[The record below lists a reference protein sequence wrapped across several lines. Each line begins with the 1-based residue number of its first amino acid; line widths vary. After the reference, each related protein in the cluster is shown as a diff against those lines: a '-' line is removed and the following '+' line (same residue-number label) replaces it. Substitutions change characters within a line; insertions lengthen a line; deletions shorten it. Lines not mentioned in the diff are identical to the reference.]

1 MMRGTRKSTL
11 MTPDPYHTP
20 GYCGYCP
27 QFKYQIG
34 ETFGRT
40 TSQLLTTSS
49 VASSGRPVLSDI
61 VPQPRPPK
69 DGRRALI
76 TARCL
81 NLGDQKLCDEMVP
94 NYTGYI
100 PKGEHYFGKP
110 YADTCLSA
118 IADFQSDQLKH
129 HRKIRDLRTIADLQ
143 KGKEVPPELLSKDT
157 LITTKY
163 RTPLQSIT
171 IKPKAYYSPNVLQH
185 SLSPYVMS
193 YDDPKK
199 FLMSGYTGFVPRARG
214 QMGMGYPLLTNKALC
229 EFTDESDR
237 LKRVKDLPVVV
248 ERPVI
253 KIVDTKPIYLKD
265 SGQVPHYTGHVP
277 GKKFRYGMT
286 FGYSTQNAMPKKA
299 LTV

>member
-1 MMRGTRKSTL
+1 MRGTRKSTL
-11 MTPDPYHTP
+11 MTPDPYHIP

-49 VASSGRPVLSDI
+49 VACSGRPVLSDI
-61 VPQPRPPK
+61 TPHPRPPK
-69 DGRRALI
+69 DNRRSLI
-76 TARCL
+76 AARCK

-118 IADFQSDQLKH
+118 IASFQEDQVKNH
-129 HRKIRDLRTIADLQ
+129 QKIRDLRTIAELQ
-143 KGKEVPPELLSKDT
+143 KGKDVPKELISSDT

-163 RTPLQSIT
+163 QTPLKSIT
-171 IKPKAYYSPNVLQH
+171 IRPKAYYSPFALQH
-185 SLSPYVMS
+185 SLSPFIMS
-193 YDDPKK
+193 NDDPKK

-214 QMGMGYPLLTNKALC
+214 EMGMGYPSLTNKALC
-229 EFTDESDR
+229 DFAVESDR
-237 LKRVKDLPVVV
+237 LKRVKELPITVN
-248 ERPVI
+248 RPEI
-253 KIVDTKPIYLKD
+253 KLVDTKPIYIRG

-277 GKKFRYGMT
+277 GEKFRYGMT
-286 FGYSTQNAMPKKA
+286 FGYSTQNATPMKA
-299 LTV
+299 LTA

>member
-1 MMRGTRKSTL
+1 MRGTRKSTL
-11 MTPDPYHTP
+11 MTPDPYHIP

-34 ETFGRT
+34 DTFGRT

-61 VPQPRPPK
+61 TPQPRPPR

-76 TARCL
+76 ATRSL

-118 IADFQSDQLKH
+118 IASFQEDQVKH
-129 HRKIRDLRTIADLQ
+129 HRKIRDLRTIAELQ
-143 KGKEVPPELLSKDT
+143 RGKEVPQELLSDKT

-163 RTPLQSIT
+163 KTPLKSIT
-171 IKPKAYYSPNVLQH
+171 VRPKAYFSPQALQH
-185 SLSPYVMS
+185 SLSPFIMS
-193 YDDPKK
+193 NDDPKK

-214 QMGMGYPLLTNKALC
+214 EMGMGYPLLTNKALC
-229 EFTDESDR
+229 EFTNESER
-237 LKRVKDLPVVV
+237 LKRVKDLPVTVV
-248 ERPVI
+248 RPEI
-253 KIVDTKPIYLKD
+253 KIVDTKPIYVKD

-277 GKKFRYGMT
+277 GEKFRYGMT
-286 FGYSTQNAMPKKA
+286 FGYSTMNAAPKKA

>member
-1 MMRGTRKSTL
+1 MRGARKSTL
-11 MTPDPYHTP
+11 MTPDPYHIP

-49 VASSGRPVLSDI
+49 VASSGKPVLSDI

-69 DGRRALI
+69 DDRKALI
-76 TARCL
+76 AARCR

-118 IADFQSDQLKH
+118 IASFQGDQIKH
-129 HRKIRDLRTIADLQ
+129 HRKIQDLRTIAELQ
-143 KGKEVPPELLSKDT
+143 TGKEVPPELLSKNT
-157 LITTKY
+157 TITTKY
-163 RTPLQSIT
+163 KTPLQSIT
-171 IKPKAYYSPNVLQH
+171 VRPKAYYSPYALQH
-185 SLSPYVMS
+185 SLSPFIMS
-193 YDDPKK
+193 NDDPKK

-214 QMGMGYPLLTNKALC
+214 EMGVGYPLLTNKALC
-229 EFTDESDR
+229 EFTNESDR
-237 LKRVKDLPVVV
+237 LKRVKDLPVIV

-253 KIVDTKPIYLKD
+253 KIVDTKPIYTKD
-265 SGQVPHYTGHVP
+265 SGHVPHYTGHVP
-277 GKKFRYGMT
+277 GEKFRYGMT

-299 LTV
+299 VTA

>member
-193 YDDPKK
+193 NDDPKK

-277 GKKFRYGMT
+277 GK
-286 FGYSTQNAMPKKA
+286 
-299 LTV
+299 